1 MNTSVEETTVAGT
14 YEVKVHT
21 PLGDEK
27 GILNLVVDGNSLS
40 GSLEN
45 KKGTTEF
52 RGGTVE
58 GNEVK
63 FDTKIRTPMGR
74 LKGHITGK
82 VEDGTFTGAA
92 KLPLGTAEI
101 EGKRK

>member
-1 MNTSVEETTVAGT
+1 MNSSAESKKIAGT

-82 VEDGTFTGAA
+82 VEDGTFTGTA